1 MGPSMTL
8 PVLDVENG
16 NRKLIFSLY
25 QCSDSSNSYSGCEN
39 KGIQVRFVRQKRS
52 IKRNIKLPVVV
63 HDLSDVSLL
72 VA

>member
-1 MGPSMTL
+1 MTL

-52 IKRNIKLPVVV
+52 IKRNIKLPVVI
-63 HDLSDVSLL
+63 HDVRDVSVL